1 MKQRDHQQT
10 EEYRDKMGKY
20 AKNTSNFYFILDVE
34 AVVK

>member
-20 AKNTSNFYFILDVE
+20 AKNTSNFLFYFRC
-34 AVVK
+34 